1 MSFELPDKVLTE
13 RTVEEALKE
22 DIGTIGDVT
31 SNLILDDS
39 NRSEFEIKSRQEGII
54 SGLYL
59 VETVFRLVDKK
70 IAFKKFKEEGDEVEI
85 GDILAR
91 IQGNSI
97 SILTAE
103 RTALNFLSH
112 MSGIASATS
121 LMAKKI
127 KNTNTKIMCTRKTT
141 PNLRVFEKFAVLSGG
156 GKNHRFGLFDGILI
170 KDNHIA
176 LSGSIKEAIKKAK
189 NSSDKSLKIEVEVDN
204 IDQFQEALENNP
216 DIILLDNF
224 STSELKKAVEINND
238 KVLLEASG
246 SVNIENVLDIAMTG
260 VDFISSGWLTHSSPS
275 LDFGL
280 DLKQ

>member
-1 MSFELPDKVLTE
+1 MSFELPDKTLTE
-13 RTVEEALKE
+13 QTVEEALKE
-22 DIGTIGDVT
+22 DIGVMGDIT

-39 NRSEFEIKSRQEGII
+39 NRSEFEIKSRQKGVI

-59 VETVFRLVDKK
+59 AETAFRLIDKK
-70 IAFKKFKEEGDEVEI
+70 ISFEKFKEEGDEVE
-85 GDILAR
+85 DILVR
-91 IQGNSI
+91 IRGNSI

-189 NSSDKSLKIEVEVDN
+189 NSSDKSIKVEVEVDN

-246 SVNIENVLDIAMTG
+246 SVNIENVLDIALTG

>member
-1 MSFELPDKVLTE
+1 MSFELPDKTLTE

-22 DIGTIGDVT
+22 DIGDMGDIT

-39 NRSEFEIKSRQEGII
+39 NRSEFEIKSRQKGVI

-59 VETVFRLVDKK
+59 AETAFRLIDKK
-70 IAFKKFKEEGDEVEI
+70 ISFEKFKEEGDEVEVE
-85 GDILAR
+85 DILVR
-91 IQGNSI
+91 IRGNSI

-189 NSSDKSLKIEVEVDN
+189 NSSDKSIKVEVEVDN

-246 SVNIENVLDIAMTG
+246 SVNIENVLDIALTG

>member
-13 RTVEEALKE
+13 KIVEEALKE
-22 DIGTIGDVT
+22 DIGIIGDVT

-39 NRSEFEIKSRQEGII
+39 NRSEFDIKSRQEGII

-70 IAFKKFKEEGDEVEI
+70 IAFKKFKDEGDEVEI

-189 NSSDKSLKIEVEVDN
+189 NSSDKSIKVEVEVDN

>member
-1 MSFELPDKVLTE
+1 MSFELPDKTLTE

-22 DIGTIGDVT
+22 DIGVMGDIT

-39 NRSEFEIKSRQEGII
+39 NRSEFEIKSRQKGVI

-59 VETVFRLVDKK
+59 AETAFRLIDKK
-70 IAFKKFKEEGDEVEI
+70 ISFEKFKEEGDEVEVE
-85 GDILAR
+85 DILVR
-91 IQGNSI
+91 IRGNSI

-189 NSSDKSLKIEVEVDN
+189 NSSDKSIKVEVEVDN
-204 IDQFQEALENNP
+204 IDQFQEALKNNP

-246 SVNIENVLDIAMTG
+246 SVNIENVLDIALTG

>member
-1 MSFELPDKVLTE
+1 MSFELPDKTLTE

-22 DIGTIGDVT
+22 DIGIMGDIT

-39 NRSEFEIKSRQEGII
+39 NRSEFEIKSRKKGVI

-59 VETVFRLVDKK
+59 AETAFRLIDKN
-70 IAFKKFKEEGDEVEI
+70 IAFEKFKEEGDEVEV
-85 GDILAR
+85 DNILVR
-91 IQGNSI
+91 IRGNSI

-141 PNLRVFEKFAVLSGG
+141 PNLRIFEKFAVLSGG

-189 NSSDKSLKIEVEVDN
+189 NSSDKSIKVEVEVDN

>member
-13 RTVEEALKE
+13 KIVEEALKE
-22 DIGTIGDVT
+22 DIGIIGDVT

-39 NRSEFEIKSRQEGII
+39 NRSEFDIKSRQEGII

-70 IAFKKFKEEGDEVEI
+70 IAFKKFKEEGEEVEI

>member
-1 MSFELPDKVLTE
+1 MSFELPDKTLTE

-22 DIGTIGDVT
+22 DIGIMGDIT

-39 NRSEFEIKSRQEGII
+39 NRSEFEIKSRKKGVI

-59 VETVFRLVDKK
+59 AETAFRLIDKN
-70 IAFKKFKEEGDEVEI
+70 IAFEKFKEEGDEVEVD
-85 GDILAR
+85 DILVR
-91 IQGNSI
+91 IRGNSI

-141 PNLRVFEKFAVLSGG
+141 PNLRIFEKFAVLSGG

-189 NSSDKSLKIEVEVDN
+189 NSSDKSIKVEVEVDN

>member
-1 MSFELPDKVLTE
+1 MSFELPDKTLTE

-22 DIGTIGDVT
+22 DIGITGDIT

-39 NRSEFEIKSRQEGII
+39 NRSEFEIKSRQKGVI

-59 VETVFRLVDKK
+59 AETAFRLIDKN
-70 IAFKKFKEEGDEVEI
+70 IAFEKFKEEGDEVEVD
-85 GDILAR
+85 DILVR
-91 IQGNSI
+91 IRGNSI

-141 PNLRVFEKFAVLSGG
+141 PNLRIFEKFAVLSGG

-189 NSSDKSLKIEVEVDN
+189 NSSDKSIKVEVEVDN

>member
-13 RTVEEALKE
+13 RIVEEALKE
-22 DIGTIGDVT
+22 DIGIIGDVT

-39 NRSEFEIKSRQEGII
+39 NRSEFDIKSRQEGII

-189 NSSDKSLKIEVEVDN
+189 NSSDKSIKVEVEVDN

>member
-13 RTVEEALKE
+13 RIVEEALKE
-22 DIGTIGDVT
+22 DIGIIGDVT

-39 NRSEFEIKSRQEGII
+39 NRSEFDIKSRQEGII

-224 STSELKKAVEINND
+224 STSELKKAVEINSD

>member
-13 RTVEEALKE
+13 KIVEEALKE
-22 DIGTIGDVT
+22 DIGIIGDVT

-39 NRSEFEIKSRQEGII
+39 NRSEFDIKSRQEGII

>member
-1 MSFELPDKVLTE
+1 MSFELPDKTLTE

-22 DIGTIGDVT
+22 DIGIMGDIT

-39 NRSEFEIKSRQEGII
+39 NRSEFEIKSRQKGVI

-59 VETVFRLVDKK
+59 AETAFRLIDKN
-70 IAFKKFKEEGDEVEI
+70 IAFEKFKEEGDEVEVD
-85 GDILAR
+85 DILVR
-91 IQGNSI
+91 IRGNSI

-141 PNLRVFEKFAVLSGG
+141 PNLRIFEKFAVLSGG

-189 NSSDKSLKIEVEVDN
+189 NSSDKSIKVEVEVDN

>member
-22 DIGTIGDVT
+22 DIGIIGDVT

-39 NRSEFEIKSRQEGII
+39 NRSEFDIKSRQEGII

>member
-13 RTVEEALKE
+13 KIVEEALKE
-22 DIGTIGDVT
+22 DIGIIGDVT

>member
-1 MSFELPDKVLTE
+1 MSFELPDKTLTE

-22 DIGTIGDVT
+22 DIGVMGDIT

-39 NRSEFEIKSRQEGII
+39 NRSEFEIKSRQKGVI

-59 VETVFRLVDKK
+59 AETAFRLIDKK
-70 IAFKKFKEEGDEVEI
+70 ISFEKFKEEGDEVEVE
-85 GDILAR
+85 DILVR
-91 IQGNSI
+91 IRGNSI

-189 NSSDKSLKIEVEVDN
+189 NSSDKSIKVEVEVDS

-246 SVNIENVLDIAMTG
+246 SVNIENVLDIALTG